1 MNMTLLNILDDGTV
15 YPSLQQQDLV
25 IQLFRRKIVVGRF
38 DRFRFTAHYEKN
50 DYIIE
55 PKNAPD
61 LKADAIVYIYATMPE
76 LFGKR
81 EVVYFKCPS
90 WIAGKAEWHE
100 FPAADTVPL
109 PDFIADTFK

>member
-1 MNMTLLNILDDGTV
+1 MTLLNILDDGTV

-25 IQLFRRKIVVGRF
+25 IQLFKRKIVIGRF
-38 DRFRFTAHYEKN
+38 DRVRFIAHYEKN

-61 LKADAIVYIYATMPE
+61 LKADAIAYISATTPG
-76 LFGKR
+76 LFGKQ

-90 WIAGKAEWHE
+90 WIAGKAQWHE
-100 FPAADTVPL
+100 FHTTDTVASH
-109 PDFIADTFK
+109 DFITDTFK